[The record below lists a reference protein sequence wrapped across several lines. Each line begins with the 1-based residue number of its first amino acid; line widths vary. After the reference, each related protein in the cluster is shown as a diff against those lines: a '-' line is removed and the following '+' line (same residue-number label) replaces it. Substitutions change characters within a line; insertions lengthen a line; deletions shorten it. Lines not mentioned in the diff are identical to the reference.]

1 MGLLYLLP
9 NDDQL
14 TVKTCRLALLGKRRV
29 YVLFSVSVVVLDR
42 MVYLEVRI
50 IGTFIYPSPI
60 RFIYYDLISNLC
72 TIFEMSASL
81 YIANKYFIS
90 PKYYFRTGS
99 DSRALKSNI
108 PAETFV

>member
-9 NDDQL
+9 NDDPL

-29 YVLFSVSVVVLDR
+29 YVLFSVSVVV
-42 MVYLEVRI
+42 LEVRI

-72 TIFEMSASL
+72 TIFEMSANL